1 MKNFLFYGSLVIGYY
16 ALIFPQIVKSSASWR
31 GGYFVGGEVLIPLL
45 VFVVIDLIRTL
56 ADIVKEIVFGEEE
69 IEEEEEK

>member
-16 ALIFPQIVKSSASWR
+16 VFIFPQIVKSSASWR

-45 VFVVIDLIRTL
+45 VFVVIELIRTL
-56 ADIVKEIVFGEEE
+56 ADIVKEIVCGEEE
-69 IEEEEEK
+69 LKEEEEK

>member
-45 VFVVIDLIRTL
+45 VLVVIELIRMLT
-56 ADIVKEIVFGEEE
+56 DIVKEIIFGDDE
-69 IEEEEEK
+69 IEEEEE

>member
-16 ALIFPQIVKSSASWR
+16 ILIFPQIVKSSASWR

-45 VFVVIDLIRTL
+45 VFMVIDLIRTL
-56 ADIVKEIVFGEEE
+56 ADIVKEIVFGENEQ
-69 IEEEEEK
+69 EEEK